1 MGLSGKLIG
10 WLSLVGVVSAIGFA
24 QRFAGGKPPRNALFH
39 YSTAAAELVTFA
51 VILAVVLWIAKGP
64 RLRELLALRRPR
76 SWWRALWIAVSVL
89 LLVYALNAALDP
101 LLHPGR
107 EQGLTP
113 HGWQP
118 AHAGAFAANVFAF
131 AIVGPIVEEL
141 TFRGVGYGLLARYGD
156 TFAILAVG
164 LAFGL
169 WHGLVEALPILIA
182 FGTGLAYMRSRTG
195 SVYPGILLHASF
207 NAIAL
212 AVAVV

>member
-1 MGLSGKLIG
+1 MSGKLIG

-24 QRFAGGKPPRNALFH
+24 QRFAGGRPPRNALFH

-64 RLRELLALRRPR
+64 GLRELLALRRPR
-76 SWWRALWIAVSVL
+76 SWRRALWMAVSVL
-89 LLVYALNAALDP
+89 LLVYALNAALNP

-118 AHAGAFAANVFAF
+118 AHAGAFAANVFA
-131 AIVGPIVEEL
+131 
-141 TFRGVGYGLLARYGD
+141 
-156 TFAILAVG
+156 FAILAVG

-195 SVYPGILLHASF
+195 SVYPGMLLHASF